1 MFICNAVSRAMQG
14 WIKNYKI
21 IIQPLSI
28 KNHHFAKLTA
38 TDNTDLMHVKRSF
51 YNDIL

>member
-1 MFICNAVSRAMQG
+1 MQG

-28 KNHHFAKLTA
+28 KNHHLAKLTA
-38 TDNTDLMHVKRSF
+38 ADNTDLMHVKRSF